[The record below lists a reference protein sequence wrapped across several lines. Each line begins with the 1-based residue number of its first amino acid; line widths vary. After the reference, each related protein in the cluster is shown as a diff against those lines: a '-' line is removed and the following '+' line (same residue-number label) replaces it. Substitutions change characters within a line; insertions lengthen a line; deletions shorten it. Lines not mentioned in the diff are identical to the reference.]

1 MSSVA
6 VTLKIRTEG
15 MLIIGITAGKK
26 KSPNLHRN
34 LCAHIKKRHDVFPCF
49 IITFDY
55 ILKVFGLKN
64 KLIFFHNFNVMILK
78 IKKYFNIFQNFKRH
92 YILQYLTNL
101 NVHRIFCLKACALIS
116 STCNAL
122 ELEGLESM
130 E

>member
-55 ILKVFGLKN
+55 ILKVFGLKKQIN
-64 KLIFFHNFNVMILK
+64 FFFIIL
-78 IKKYFNIFQNFKRH
+78 
-92 YILQYLTNL
+92 
-101 NVHRIFCLKACALIS
+101 
-116 STCNAL
+116 
-122 ELEGLESM
+122 M
-130 E
+130 

>member
-26 KSPNLHRN
+26 KVP
-34 LCAHIKKRHDVFPCF
+34 IFIEVFPCF

-55 ILKVFGLKN
+55 ILKVFGLK
-64 KLIFFHNFNVMILK
+64 KINFNVMILK
-78 IKKYFNIFQNFKRH
+78 VKKYFNIFQNFKRH
-92 YILQYLTNL
+92 YILQHLTNL

-122 ELEGLESM
+122 ELEGSESM

>member
-92 YILQYLTNL
+92 YILQHLTNL

-122 ELEGLESM
+122 ELEGSESM

>member
-1 MSSVA
+1 M
-6 VTLKIRTEG
+6 
-15 MLIIGITAGKK
+15 
-26 KSPNLHRN
+26 
-34 LCAHIKKRHDVFPCF
+34 
-49 IITFDY
+49 
-55 ILKVFGLKN
+55 
-64 KLIFFHNFNVMILK
+64 LK

>member
-92 YILQYLTNL
+92 YILQHLTNL